1 MQTEYPCE
9 QFLITVFS
17 SSCGCRFSHSV
28 PLPAQ
33 TCPCYPF
40 HSVSTAACGALQ
52 EARYYLFFFF
62 FSEVIFN
69 LALFIHVACHAAP
82 QKVPGVVIWNRE
94 PVARGPDCTL
104 GCCYCW
110 KQHMKSTVAWRIW
123 FIIVVNPGFEHRVWD
138 KKQHSPFNLQTSLC
152 FLNAFNFFPLVSL
165 PLKRCWLRYCPP
177 PLV

>member
-1 MQTEYPCE
+1 MAADFPIQCHY
-9 QFLITVFS
+9 LL
-17 SSCGCRFSHSV
+17 R
-28 PLPAQ
+28 PAPA
-33 TCPCYPF
+33 TL
-40 HSVSTAACGALQ
+40 STAWAQLPVVPCRKLDIT
-52 EARYYLFFFF
+52 FFFF
-62 FSEVIFN
+62 FSDVIFN

-82 QKVPGVVIWNRE
+82 QKVPGVMIWNRE